1 MVSRNPAHITH
12 TMDFFEQQDRARRKT
27 KWLIFYFATAVV
39 CIIVAV
45 YFACLLVFQVMY
57 ASEANPRVRLEREK
71 ELDIWN
77 PTLFLYSALGA
88 LAVIGTGT
96 AYRFSSLAAGGR
108 SLAESLGGRLV
119 RPNTLD
125 LDERKLLNVVEEMAL
140 ASGVPVPLVYVL
152 DGESGINAF
161 AAGRTQSDAVIGVTR
176 GCMKLLT
183 RDELQGVIAHEFSH
197 ILNGDMRLNLRLIGL
212 IFGIMCL
219 AIVGR
224 VLIRTRGRKNPLP
237 LLGLALIL
245 IGWVGVFFGRL
256 IQAAVSRQREF
267 LADASAVQFTRNP
280 TGLSGALQKIGGLA
294 QGSRLESERAVE
306 ASHMFFG
313 NALEPSFL
321 NAFATHPPLEERIRA
336 IDPAWDGKFQRVAVP
351 SPPVA
356 SPAQSGP
363 ATHRTFRPASSD
375 RISAVVVGAAPRTIP
390 TQNVLASVG
399 RPTAMHLKYADQLRA
414 TLPDSVRQSAQTPT
428 GAAAL
433 IYAMLVSDDPVLQA
447 AQLQEIRNRA
457 GEQVWQN
464 VVDLLPDVRRTA
476 ARARLPLVD
485 LALPTLRELTEEEYE
500 RFASI
505 LQWLVESDEKIDLF
519 EYVLQRV
526 VRRHLGSQFAK
537 SRSPVVQYY
546 AIRALLPDC
555 EVVLS
560 AMAYLSS
567 TQSNDVVKAFA
578 AGAPYLRVDAP
589 ISLLPRE
596 QCGISAIDAA
606 LNRLALAAP
615 IIKKN
620 LLEAC
625 AHVVG
630 ADGIIR
636 EEEAELLRAIADTLE
651 CPIPPFLEIAT

>member
-1 MVSRNPAHITH
+1 
-12 TMDFFEQQDRARRKT
+12 MDFFEQQDRARRKT
-27 KWLIFYFATAVV
+27 KWLVFYFAMAVV
-39 CIIVAV
+39 CIVVAV
-45 YFACLLVFQVMY
+45 YFACLLVFHGLSTQNIGY
-57 ASEANPRVRLEREK
+57 RVQLEHES
-71 ELDIWN
+71 ELDLWN

-88 LAVIGTGT
+88 LAVIGIGT

-119 RPNTLD
+119 RQNTLD

-152 DGESGINAF
+152 DSEAGINAF
-161 AAGRTQSDAVIGVTR
+161 AAGHTQSDAVIGVTR

-224 VLIRTRGRKNPLP
+224 VLIRTRGRKNPMP

-280 TGLSGALQKIGGLA
+280 SGLSGALQKIGGLA
-294 QGSRLESERAVE
+294 QGSQLQSEHAME

-313 NALEPSFL
+313 NALRPSFL
-321 NAFATHPPLEERIRA
+321 NAFATHPPLDKRIRA
-336 IDPAWDGKFQRVAVP
+336 IDPAWDGKFRRVLGP
-351 SPPVA
+351 SPPVV
-356 SPAQSGP
+356 SQAQQGP
-363 ATHRTFRPASSD
+363 TPHRPFTTDRPE
-375 RISAVVVGAAPRTIP
+375 RISAVVVGAAPRTVSA
-390 TQNVLASVG
+390 QSVLPSVG
-399 RPTAMHLKYADQLRA
+399 RPTALHLKYADELRA
-414 TLPDSVRQSAQTPT
+414 SLPDNVRQSAQEPL
-428 GAAAL
+428 GATAV
-433 IYAMLVSDDPVLQA
+433 IYAILISGDPNLQV
-447 AQLQEIRNRA
+447 AQLAEIKNRA
-457 GEQVWQN
+457 GEQAWQK
-464 VVDLLPDVRRTA
+464 VVDLLPDVRRIA

-485 LALPTLRELTEEEYE
+485 LALPTLRELTKTEYE
-500 RFASI
+500 RFASV

-519 EYVLQRV
+519 EYALQRV
-526 VRRHLGSQFAK
+526 AKRHLESQFEQ

-546 AIRALLPDC
+546 AIRTLLPDC
-555 EVVLS
+555 EIILS
-560 AMAYLSS
+560 AMAHLSS
-567 TQSNDVVKAFA
+567 TQSTDVVRAFE

-589 ISLLPRE
+589 VSLLPRE
-596 QCGISAIDAA
+596 KCGIAAIDEA

-625 AHVVG
+625 ARVVG
-630 ADGIIR
+630 ADGVIH
-636 EEEAELLRAIADTLE
+636 EQEAELLRAIADTLE
-651 CPIPPFLEIAT
+651 CPIPPFVELETGTHSAG

>member
-1 MVSRNPAHITH
+1 
-12 TMDFFEQQDRARRKT
+12 MDFFEQQDRARRKT
-27 KWLIFYFATAVV
+27 KWLIFYFAMAVV

-45 YFACLLVFQVMY
+45 YFACLLVFQVLSAPETDY
-57 ASEANPRVRLEREK
+57 PIQLERDK
-71 ELDIWN
+71 GLDLWN
-77 PTLFLYSALGA
+77 PTLFVYSALGA

-96 AYRFSSLAAGGR
+96 AYRFSSLAAGGKA
-108 SLAESLGGRLV
+108 LAESLGGRLV

-140 ASGVPVPLVYVL
+140 ASGVPVPMVYVL
-152 DGESGINAF
+152 DNEAGINAF
-161 AAGRTQSDAVIGVTR
+161 AAGHTQSDAVIGVTR

-224 VLIRTRGRKNPLP
+224 VLIRTRGRKNPMP

-280 TGLSGALQKIGGLA
+280 SGLSGALQKIGGLA
-294 QGSRLESERAVE
+294 QGSRLQSEHAIE

-313 NALEPSFL
+313 NALRPSFL
-321 NAFATHPPLEERIRA
+321 NAFATHPPLDERIRA
-336 IDPAWDGKFQRVAVP
+336 IDPAWDGKFRRVFGP
-351 SPPVA
+351 SPPVV
-356 SPAQSGP
+356 SEVQQGP
-363 ATHRTFRPASSD
+363 TPRHPFAMDKPE
-375 RISAVVVGAAPRTIP
+375 RISAVVVGTAPRTVS
-390 TQNVLASVG
+390 TQSVLPSVG
-399 RPTAMHLKYADQLRA
+399 RPTPLHLKYADELRA
-414 TLPDSVRQSAQTPT
+414 SLPDNVRQSAQEPI
-428 GAAAL
+428 GAAAA
-433 IYAMLVSDDPVLQA
+433 IYAMLISEDPNLEA

-457 GEQVWQN
+457 GEQVWQK

-485 LALPTLRELTEEEYE
+485 LALPALRQLTKTEYD

-505 LQWLVESDEKIDLF
+505 LQWLVENDEKIDLF
-519 EYVLQRV
+519 EYALQRV
-526 VRRHLGSQFAK
+526 VKRHLGSAFAE

-555 EVVLS
+555 EVILS
-560 AMAYLSS
+560 ALAHLSS
-567 TQSNDVVKAFA
+567 TQPPDVVKAFA

-589 ISLLPRE
+589 ISLVPRE
-596 QCGISAIDAA
+596 QCGIAAIDEA

-625 AHVVG
+625 VHVIG
-630 ADGIIR
+630 ADGIIH
-636 EEEAELLRAIADTLE
+636 EQEAELLRAIADTLE
-651 CPIPPFLEIAT
+651 CPIPPFVEVTPET

>member
-1 MVSRNPAHITH
+1 
-12 TMDFFEQQDRARRKT
+12 MDFFEQQDRARRKT

-45 YFACLLVFQVMY
+45 YFACLLTFQVLY
-57 ASEANPRVRLEREK
+57 ASETNRRVKLEREQ
-71 ELDIWN
+71 ELDLWN

-119 RPNTLD
+119 RSNTLD

-152 DGESGINAF
+152 DNEAGINAF

-280 TGLSGALQKIGGLA
+280 TGLSGALQKIGGVV
-294 QGSRLESERAVE
+294 QGSRLQSEHAME

-313 NALEPSFL
+313 NALKPSFL

-336 IDPAWDGKFQRVAVP
+336 IDPAWDGKFHRVSAPIPPAV
-351 SPPVA
+351 S
-356 SPAQSGP
+356 SGQQGP
-363 ATHRTFRPASSD
+363 ATHQPFRPASSD

-390 TQNVLASVG
+390 TQDVLANVG
-399 RPTAMHLKYADQLRA
+399 RPTAMHLKYAEELRA
-414 TLPDSVRQSAQTPT
+414 SLPDSVGQAAQNPT

-433 IYAMLVSDDPVLQA
+433 VYAMLISVDPSLQA
-447 AQLQEIRNRA
+447 AQLEEIGNRA
-457 GEQVWQN
+457 GEQVRQK

-485 LALPTLRELTEEEYE
+485 LALPALRELTEEEYE

-505 LQWLVESDEKIDLF
+505 LQWLVESDEKIDLS

-537 SRSPVVQYY
+537 ARSPVVQYY
-546 AIRALLPDC
+546 AIRPLLPDC
-555 EVVLS
+555 EVILS
-560 AMAYLSS
+560 AMAHLGG

-578 AGAPYLRVDAP
+578 AGAPYLRVDVP

-596 QCGISAIDAA
+596 QCGIAAIDEA

-620 LLEAC
+620 LLDAC

-630 ADGIIR
+630 ADGVIR
-636 EEEAELLRAIADTLE
+636 EEEAELLRAIAETLE
-651 CPIPPFLEIAT
+651 CPIPPFVQIAT